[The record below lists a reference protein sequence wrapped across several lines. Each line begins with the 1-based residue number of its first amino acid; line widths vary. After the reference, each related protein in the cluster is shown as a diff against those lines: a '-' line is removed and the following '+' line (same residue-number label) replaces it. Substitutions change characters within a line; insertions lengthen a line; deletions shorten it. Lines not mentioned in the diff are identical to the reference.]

1 MTITVYGKPQCT
13 DWARSRSLLEAHAV
27 SFEFRDILADPEAAE
42 TAQKISGGP
51 ASPVI
56 VFEDRSFLVEPSDE
70 VLTESL
76 ASHGLV

>member
-13 DWARSRSLLEAHAV
+13 DWARSRSLLEAHKLK
-27 SFEFRDILADPEAAE
+27 FEFHDILGDPQAAQ
-42 TAQKISGGP
+42 TAQEISGGP

-70 VLTESL
+70 DLTESL
-76 ASHGLV
+76 ASRGLV